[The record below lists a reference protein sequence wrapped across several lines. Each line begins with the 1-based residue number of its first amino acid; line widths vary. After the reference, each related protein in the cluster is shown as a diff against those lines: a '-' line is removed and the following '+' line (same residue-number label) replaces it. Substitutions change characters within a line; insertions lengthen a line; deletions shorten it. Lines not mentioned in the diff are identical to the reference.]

1 MLQKKLF
8 NINEYACATVPVITR
23 TVKEIINAWVLFDV
37 GPSELC
43 LCLGS
48 NNGNVNNVMAGS
60 IFLLIHLQGGIF
72 KKYYIEHQYVRK
84 GANSLATVDLKALL
98 EDKGYKVDETLLT
111 MEDIFQ
117 DQYEIEYCQEYK
129 HFYVFNQGGI
139 AIESRECFYCLI
151 DKYGEKK
158 NISVYLNGANTK
170 YIDVMSKTDINLL
183 GFSIETYAYINIEK
197 IIRVL
202 NADEEKLSIDK
213 DMLELIIKNQVPR
226 ADLKLI
232 FEQNYELQYDKKH
245 VLFLISFVKDNV
257 EMHEKLLE
265 YTTKNLFKVKAKL
278 GILQPEVDKYIEEE
292 ELS

>member
-1 MLQKKLF
+1 MEY
-8 NINEYACATVPVITR
+8 INEYACATVPVITR

-37 GPSELC
+37 GPSKLC

-84 GANSLATVDLKALL
+84 GASSLATVDLKALL

-139 AIESRECFYCLI
+139 VIEPREGSYCLI
-151 DKYGEKK
+151 DKYGDKK
-158 NISVYLNGANTK
+158 KISVYLNGANTR
-170 YIDVMSKTDINLL
+170 YIDAMSEADINLL
-183 GFSIETYAYINIEK
+183 GFSINSYAYTNIEK
-197 IIRVL
+197 ILCVL
-202 NADEEKLSIDK
+202 NTDNDNLSIDK
-213 DMLELIIKNQVPR
+213 DMLELIIKDQVPR
-226 ADLKLI
+226 ANLKLI
-232 FEQNYELQYDKKH
+232 FEQKYELQHNKKH
-245 VLFLISFVKDNV
+245 VLFLISFVKDNA
-257 EMHEKLLE
+257 EMHEMLLE
-265 YTTKNLFKVKAKL
+265 YTTKNLHKVKAKL
-278 GILQPEVDKYIEEE
+278 GMLQPEVDQYIKEE